1 MGECSSWAVSLIL
14 TIRRNNHSILRVGE
28 DINHCHFSA
37 EENEQ
42 REKKL
47 G

>member
-14 TIRRNNHSILRVGE
+14 TIRRNNHSMLGVGE
-28 DINHCHFSA
+28 DIDHCHFSA

-42 REKKL
+42 REKEL